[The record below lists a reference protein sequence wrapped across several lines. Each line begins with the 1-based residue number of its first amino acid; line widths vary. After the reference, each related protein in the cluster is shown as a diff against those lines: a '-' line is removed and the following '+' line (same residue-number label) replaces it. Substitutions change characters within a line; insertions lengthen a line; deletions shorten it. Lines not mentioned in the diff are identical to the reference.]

1 LVPAATRISKA
12 PRGLVPAATRISKAP
27 RGLVPAR
34 RGAMSD
40 APWSCFGWR
49 RHWPF
54 RHCWHMRGAPG
65 RPWYLVVLMAAA
77 RAFRRRDGGRG
88 RATAVARVPAVAR
101 RRWLR
106 DGER

>member
-1 LVPAATRISKA
+1 
-12 PRGLVPAATRISKAP
+12 
-27 RGLVPAR
+27 
-34 RGAMSD
+34 
-40 APWSCFGWR
+40 
-49 RHWPF
+49 
-54 RHCWHMRGAPG
+54 
-65 RPWYLVVLMAAA
+65 VLMAAA